1 MPLSLQYGPPAE
13 KVESE
18 KEISNSFDWSSD
30 PIKLCHIDFFPLLS
44 ISHRYFLSSLS
55 STSFFSTYR
64 VKQTVLLSESR
75 KVREILEFCNFFF
88 FFFPPPFFHL
98 TSRFDQSLDR
108 PFVLSRDFPR
118 PCTIDQYPYSLCVL
132 YFFPPPLSLSPF
144 FEELKLFHFFQ
155 KMPAR
160 VFPAISYFLSSTS
173 LPSARHGIFYF
184 QFARVSGLK
193 IVDLFYNKREKG
205 EEERISPHR
214 MSPPNPPSSDRFFHV
229 LGDFVYPSSKF
240 LTRRRKDSRRDR
252 LDKYA
257 AKAAKIESSIFIAK
271 LYESRR
277 TKL

>member
-1 MPLSLQYGPPAE
+1 M
-13 KVESE
+13 
-18 KEISNSFDWSSD
+18 
-30 PIKLCHIDFFPLLS
+30 
-44 ISHRYFLSSLS
+44 
-55 STSFFSTYR
+55 
-64 VKQTVLLSESR
+64 LLSESR

-88 FFFPPPFFHL
+88 FFFPLSIFPFNVTFRPK
-98 TSRFDQSLDR
+98 SRSSIRFVPRFSTTVHHWPISILSVCSL
-108 PFVLSRDFPR
+108 FFLLS
-118 PCTIDQYPYSLCVL
+118 
-132 YFFPPPLSLSPF
+132 LSLSPF

-160 VFPAISYFLSSTS
+160 VFPAISYFFSSTS

-229 LGDFVYPSSKF
+229 LGEFVYPSSKF